1 MEMGAIYKTIKTK
14 QRFKTKTCKN
24 YKQDM
29 SKNMQISLSLKQ
41 EVEADMTFKLKSL
54 LSGRQIVACKASLK
68 AKQTE

>member
-29 SKNMQISLSLKQ
+29 SKNMQIL
-41 EVEADMTFKLKSL
+41 
-54 LSGRQIVACKASLK
+54 
-68 AKQTE
+68 